1 MIQLP
6 ESVKALISHISEEYH
21 LKNLK
26 HHSQVTII
34 QSLLKPETDVTS
46 LDINL
51 SFEEGPICYSISL
64 KTQNLKRKKFALKT
78 DSKLH
83 DSVNAMLEAM
93 NNDQNEKETNDNDNV
108 EIDVEETPKKIGK
121 FSVDNEFTCRFCLKY
136 FSRKDYCK
144 QHELNCHGN
153 TKKIFKCENCD

>member
-34 QSLLKPETDVTS
+34 QSLLKSETDVTS

-51 SFEEGPICYSISL
+51 SFEEGPICYCISL
-64 KTQNLKRKKFALKT
+64 KT
-78 DSKLH
+78 
-83 DSVNAMLEAM
+83 
-93 NNDQNEKETNDNDNV
+93 
-108 EIDVEETPKKIGK
+108 
-121 FSVDNEFTCRFCLKY
+121 
-136 FSRKDYCK
+136 
-144 QHELNCHGN
+144 
-153 TKKIFKCENCD
+153 